1 VTSTGTNHTSLLQL
15 LDVNSQEKKMQV
27 LRSLLEACQNEVRV
41 GFSDILKHL
50 GGDDAGK
57 PNESLIYRLL
67 SSLEDEGFIEVD
79 RSGYRH
85 RYCSDLDRIERA
97 LQRKKESTLQT
108 LSEERAKLKKRLERI
123 NNIGIGLL
131 VDRVIKAMTDSK
143 WDGKTRFGMGLRTIQ
158 LMADREVYAQAVQ
171 GDIIRITVDD
181 VDLQA
186 PQWINRFEVFGN
198 LASRG
203 VGLRVLFTW
212 PCRHVKKAWRDT
224 TEEYL
229 SLKNKGLDV
238 DFRIRTSDLTYQ
250 MVTRNAEVLVLT
262 VAEEPLAS
270 ICVPRSENPT
280 LLDDVV
286 DSFDAEFSSS
296 YSLGESDVR

>member
-1 VTSTGTNHTSLLQL
+1 VRGTGTNHTSLLQL
-15 LDVNSQEKKMQV
+15 LDVNPQEKKMQV
-27 LRSLLEACQNEVRV
+27 LRALLEACQNEGRV

-50 GGDDAGK
+50 AGDDVEK

-79 RSGYRH
+79 RRGYRH

-108 LSEERAKLKKRLERI
+108 LSEERTKLKKRLEQL
-123 NNIGIGLL
+123 NSIGIGLL

-143 WDGKTRFGMGLRTIQ
+143 WDGRSRFGMGLRTVQ
-158 LMADREVYAQAVQ
+158 LMADREVYAQAVR
-171 GDIIRITVDD
+171 GDIVRITVDD

-186 PQWINRFEVFGN
+186 PQWINRIKVFGN

-203 VGLRVLFTW
+203 VRVRVLFTW

-224 TEEYL
+224 TEEYH
-229 SLKNKGLDV
+229 SLKNEGLHV

-250 MVTRNAEVLVLT
+250 MVTRNVEVLVLT
-262 VAEEPLAS
+262 VAEEPFAS
-270 ICVPRSENPT
+270 ICVPRRENPT

-286 DSFDAEFSSS
+286 DSFDTEFSSS
-296 YSLGESDVR
+296 YSLDEGDV

>member
-1 VTSTGTNHTSLLQL
+1 
-15 LDVNSQEKKMQV
+15 VNPQEKKMQV
-27 LRSLLEACQNEVRV
+27 LRALLEACQNEGRV

-50 GGDDAGK
+50 AGDDVEK

-79 RSGYRH
+79 RRGYRH

-108 LSEERAKLKKRLERI
+108 LSEERTKLKKRLEQL
-123 NNIGIGLL
+123 NSIGIGLL

-143 WDGKTRFGMGLRTIQ
+143 WDGRSRFGMGLRTVQ
-158 LMADREVYAQAVQ
+158 LMADREVYAQAVR
-171 GDIIRITVDD
+171 GDIVRITVDD

-186 PQWINRFEVFGN
+186 PQWINRIKVFGN

-203 VGLRVLFTW
+203 VRVRVLFTW

-224 TEEYL
+224 TEEYH
-229 SLKNKGLDV
+229 SLKNEGLHV

-250 MVTRNAEVLVLT
+250 MVTRNVEVLVLT

-270 ICVPRSENPT
+270 ICVPRRENPT

-286 DSFDAEFSSS
+286 DSFDTEFSSS
-296 YSLGESDVR
+296 YSLDEGDV

>member
-1 VTSTGTNHTSLLQL
+1 MTVSGTNQTSLLQL
-15 LDVNSQEKKMQV
+15 YDVNPQEKRMHV
-27 LRSLLEACQNEVRV
+27 LRALLEACENEIRV

-50 GGDDAGK
+50 SGEDTEK

-85 RYCSDLDRIERA
+85 RYYTDLNRIETA
-97 LQRKKESTLQT
+97 LEKKKKITLQT
-108 LSEERAKLKKRLERI
+108 LSEDRTKLKRQLERL
-123 NNIGIGLL
+123 NNIRIGLL

-143 WDGKTRFGMGLRTIQ
+143 WDDRSRFGMGLRTLQ
-158 LMADREVYAQAVQ
+158 LMADREVYAQVTR
-171 GDIIRITVDD
+171 GDIVRITVDD
-181 VDLQA
+181 VDLQS
-186 PQWINRFEVFGN
+186 PQWSERVEVFGN

-203 VGLRVLFTW
+203 VKVRVLFTW
-212 PCRHVKKAWRDT
+212 PCRQVKNAWRNT

-229 SLKNKGLDV
+229 NLKNQGLDV
-238 DFRIRTSDLTYQ
+238 DFRIRSGDLTYQ

-270 ICVPRSENPT
+270 ICVPRNENPM

-286 DSFDAEFSSS
+286 DSFDAEFASS
-296 YSLGESDVR
+296 YSLGEGEIR

>member
-1 VTSTGTNHTSLLQL
+1 MRGTGTNHTSLLQL
-15 LDVNSQEKKMQV
+15 LDVNPQEKKMQV
-27 LRSLLEACQNEVRV
+27 LRALLEACQNEGRV

-50 GGDDAGK
+50 AGDDVEK

-79 RSGYRH
+79 RRGYRH

-108 LSEERAKLKKRLERI
+108 LSEERTKLKKRLEQL
-123 NNIGIGLL
+123 NSIGIGLL

-143 WDGKTRFGMGLRTIQ
+143 WDGRSRFGMGLRTVQ
-158 LMADREVYAQAVQ
+158 LMADREVYAQAVR
-171 GDIIRITVDD
+171 GDIVRITVDD

-186 PQWINRFEVFGN
+186 PQWINRIKVFGN

-203 VGLRVLFTW
+203 VRVRVLFTW

-224 TEEYL
+224 TEEYH
-229 SLKNKGLDV
+229 SLKNEGLHV

-250 MVTRNAEVLVLT
+250 MVTRNVEVLVLT
-262 VAEEPLAS
+262 VAEEPFAS
-270 ICVPRSENPT
+270 ICVPRRENPT

-286 DSFDAEFSSS
+286 DSFDTEFSSS
-296 YSLGESDVR
+296 YSLDEGDV

>member
-1 VTSTGTNHTSLLQL
+1 
-15 LDVNSQEKKMQV
+15 MQV
-27 LRSLLEACQNEVRV
+27 LRALLEACQNEGRV

-50 GGDDAGK
+50 AGDDVEK

-79 RSGYRH
+79 RRGYRH

-108 LSEERAKLKKRLERI
+108 LSEERTKLKKRLEQL
-123 NNIGIGLL
+123 NSIGIGLL

-143 WDGKTRFGMGLRTIQ
+143 WDGRSRFGMGLRTVQ
-158 LMADREVYAQAVQ
+158 LMADREVYAQAVR
-171 GDIIRITVDD
+171 GDIVRITVDD

-186 PQWINRFEVFGN
+186 PQWINRIKVFGN

-203 VGLRVLFTW
+203 VRVRVLFTW

-224 TEEYL
+224 TEEYH
-229 SLKNKGLDV
+229 SLKNEGLHV

-250 MVTRNAEVLVLT
+250 MVTRNVEVLVLT

-270 ICVPRSENPT
+270 ICVPRRENPT

-286 DSFDAEFSSS
+286 DSFDTEFSSS
-296 YSLGESDVR
+296 YSLDEGDV